1 MGQSSEIGH
10 HPVRPQQAHLSNMI
24 AYLRKVIIAGDNR
37 RERAHVLYTDA
48 GRRFLGDASL
58 GVGSIANLIVQPR
71 EILRAGFS
79 LGACGMILAHNH
91 PSGACYPSKADLVAT
106 QRLALLGKMV
116 DLELL
121 DHLILTPSAA
131 YSMRAGGTL

>member
-1 MGQSSEIGH
+1 MGQSSDIGH
-10 HPVRPQQAHLSNMI
+10 YLVRPQQAHLSNMI
-24 AYLRKVIIAGDNR
+24 AYLRTVIIAGDNR

-71 EILRAGFS
+71 EILREGFS

-91 PSGACYPSKADLVAT
+91 PSGACYPSKADFVAT